1 MKENYEDLTLAVI
14 EFESQDVIVTSCTD
28 ETPTQEP

>member
-1 MKENYEDLTLAVI
+1 MKENYDDLTLAVI

>member
-1 MKENYEDLTLAVI
+1 MKENYDDLTLAVI
-14 EFESQDVIVTSCTD
+14 EFESQDVIVTSGED